1 MSRAGIVIIGRN
13 EGDRLIRCI
22 ASAKLASD
30 QIVYV
35 DSGSVDASVTSAR
48 ELGAIVVELD
58 RQMPFTAA
66 RARNFG
72 WRELLRQRPG
82 MEFVHFIDGDCEF
95 HEGWVAK
102 AVSFLCENEGYA
114 VACGRR
120 VERFPEASVY
130 NQLCNLEWDTPVGD
144 ALACGGDAL
153 FRVSALQDAGGYREE
168 LIAGEEPELCLR
180 LRGNGWKI
188 RRIGDDMTFHDAAM
202 LKFSQW
208 WKRSQRC
215 GFAFAIVSDLHRK
228 DPQRYWVAET
238 RRAIFWGGLLPI
250 VISLLAIASPWFLM
264 SFLVYLLQW
273 LRLRRRSAISGSA
286 WAYFVI
292 LGKIPEFL
300 GVARYR
306 WLRLTGRQMRL
317 IEYK

>member
-1 MSRAGIVIIGRN
+1 MSTTGIVIIGRN
-13 EGDRLIRCI
+13 EGERLVRCI
-22 ASAKLASD
+22 ASAKLASAHV
-30 QIVYV
+30 VYV
-35 DSGSVDASVTSAR
+35 DSGSADASVSNAT
-48 ELGAIVVELD
+48 ELGAVVVELD

-72 WRELLRQRPG
+72 WRELLRHAPDL
-82 MEFVHFIDGDCEF
+82 EFVHFIDGDCEF
-95 HEGWVAK
+95 HDGWVGVA
-102 AVSFLCENEGYA
+102 ASFLRENQGYA

-130 NQLCNLEWDTPVGD
+130 NKLCDFEWNTPVGD

-153 FRVSALQDAGGYREE
+153 FRVSALKDADGYRDE

-180 LRGNGWKI
+180 LRASGWKI
-188 RRIGDDMTFHDAAM
+188 RRIEGDMTLHDAAM
-202 LKFSQW
+202 LKFRQW

-215 GFAFAIVSDLHRK
+215 GFAYALVSDLHRK
-228 DPQRYWVAET
+228 DPQSFWVAET
-238 RRAIFWGGLLPI
+238 RRAVFWGGLLPI
-250 VISLLAIASPWFLM
+250 CILLSSVVSPWLLMTFLI
-264 SFLVYLLQW
+264 YPLQW
-273 LRLRRRSAISGSA
+273 LRLRRKRAVSGGA
-286 WAYFVI
+286 WAYFII
-292 LGKIPEFL
+292 LGKLPEFL